1 MFQLGDRLPLT
12 KATCVRLIP
21 IKLRALVLV
30 QICNREAVMRT
41 NISTDPG
48 KRPRLLGEL
57 ATLSQE
63 RSAEY
68 KYGRGP
74 EIFGAEEPADYLY
87 QVIEGAVRSYKLLSD
102 GRRQIGVVS
111 IWRAISSAC
120 ETPKI
125 TCFSVGTQD
134 LTRTRGGVSSR
145 NGSSPDTSG
154 YHSPPN
160 ELPGY
165 CGLPWAHTG
174 DRIASSFRLKKR
186 GFLKFLGQ
194 THTRLQFLI
203 RLASPNWM
211 SKAAA
216 ELESTVHSPN
226 GH

>member
-57 ATLSQE
+57 GELSHRRV

-68 KYGRGP
+68 KYGRGA

-102 GRRQIGVVS
+102 GRRQIGAFHLAGDIFGLERRKSHV
-111 IWRAISSAC
+111 
-120 ETPKI
+120 
-125 TCFSVGTQD
+125 SVGTQD

-145 NGSSPDTSG
+145 NGSSPVTPAGIIALPMNRRDIADYLGLTLARALSDTHRDCSSESG
-154 YHSPPN
+154 WPRR
-160 ELPGY
+160 
-165 CGLPWAHTG
+165 TG
-174 DRIASSFRLKKR
+174 CLRRL
-186 GFLKFLGQ
+186 L
-194 THTRLQFLI
+194 
-203 RLASPNWM
+203 S
-211 SKAAA
+211 
-216 ELESTVHSPN
+216 
-226 GH
+226 

>member
-1 MFQLGDRLPLT
+1 MVDYRRPGWGSRVPDMFQLGDRFPLT
-12 KATCVRLIP
+12 KATSCVRLIP

-57 ATLSQE
+57 GELSHRRV

-68 KYGRGP
+68 KYGRGA

-102 GRRQIGVVS
+102 GRRQIGAFHLAGDIFGLERRKSHV
-111 IWRAISSAC
+111 
-120 ETPKI
+120 
-125 TCFSVGTQD
+125 SVGTQD

-160 ELPGY
+160 ESPGY

-174 DRIASSFRLKKR
+174 DRIASSFRPQEEGLSQVPR
-186 GFLKFLGQ
+186 SN
-194 THTRLQFLI
+194 TARL
-203 RLASPNWM
+203 
-211 SKAAA
+211 
-216 ELESTVHSPN
+216 
-226 GH
+226 